1 MKSEALTYS
10 AACFERGASVPLRLG
25 RFSYSGVELSPA
37 RNISASEESD
47 SNKSKCD
54 LSAQNSSAPLSSVML
69 RFWLWMQMHFGA
81 LRASPAR
88 ETCSEPSHIFHV
100 PSADP
105 EAPPRAV
112 RVNRSMMRRLK
123 RLQRLRPPSSF
134 DGPTMG
140 DELRR
145 LGLTMAQYIEYMI
158 RRKKWSRVAVHRLGL
173 SRIALMW
180 RAVNNAALQGDGR
193 SLLRAMA
200 CNARIEPD

>member
-10 AACFERGASVPLRLG
+10 AACFERGASVPLRLD

-37 RNISASEESD
+37 RNKSD

-69 RFWLWMQMHFGA
+69 RFWFWMQMQFGA
-81 LRASPAR
+81 LLATPAR
-88 ETCSEPSHIFHV
+88 ELCSEPSHIFQV

-180 RAVNNAALQGDGR
+180 WAVNNAALQGDGR

>member
-37 RNISASEESD
+37 RNKSD

-69 RFWLWMQMHFGA
+69 RFWFWMQMQFGA
-81 LRASPAR
+81 LRATPAR
-88 ETCSEPSHIFHV
+88 EICSEPSHIFHV

-145 LGLTMAQYIEYMI
+145 LGLTLAQYIDYMI

-180 RAVNNAALQGDGR
+180 QAVNDAALQGDGR